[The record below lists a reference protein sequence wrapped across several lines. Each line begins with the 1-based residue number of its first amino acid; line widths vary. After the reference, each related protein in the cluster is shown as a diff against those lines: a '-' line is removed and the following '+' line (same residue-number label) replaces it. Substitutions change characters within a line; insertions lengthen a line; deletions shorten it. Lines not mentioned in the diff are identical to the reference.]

1 MAKENIIIDYDKDE
15 DFLSLSKEGKKV
27 KFSLD
32 IELPNGDFIVDY
44 GFDGQIEGI
53 EFFNASSYFPI
64 LKNVLDMKGAKAV
77 MSIQYGPNW
86 AMIKYGIYLPNV
98 KEPIVNYINAPY
110 NKKLILEHE
119 Q

>member
-32 IELPNGDFIVDY
+32 LELPNGDLVVDY
-44 GFDGQIEGI
+44 GFDGQIAGI
-53 EFFNASSYFPI
+53 EFFNASSYFPN
-64 LKNVLDMKGAKAV
+64 LKNVSDMNEAKAI

-86 AMIKYGIYLPNV
+86 AMIKYAIYLPNA
-98 KEPIVNYINAPY
+98 KDPIVSYITAPY

>member
-1 MAKENIIIDYDKDE
+1 MAKENISIDYDKDE

-32 IELPNGDFIVDY
+32 LELPNGDFVIDY
-44 GFDGQIEGI
+44 GFDGQIAGI

-64 LKNVLDMKGAKAV
+64 LKDISDMKGVRAV
-77 MSIQYGPNW
+77 MSIQYGLNW
-86 AMIKYGIYLPNV
+86 AMIKYGIYLPNA
-98 KEPIVNYINAPY
+98 KEPIVSFINAPY